1 MNINKK
7 YYATFGQQSL
17 FKNFYIEIISPSYE
31 MSLDA
36 VLDFKRN
43 ISMIYTETEFC
54 AHVKAM
60 FPNGKLCTLR
70 YLESIDRF
78 VAEKGDRL

>member
-1 MNINKK
+1 MNIDKK

-17 FKNFYIEIISPSYE
+17 FKDFYIEIISPSYE
-31 MSLDA
+31 LSIRDA
-36 VLDFKRN
+36 VLDFKN

-54 AHVKAM
+54 ADVKAM

-70 YLESIDRF
+70 YIESKDRF
-78 VAEKGDRL
+78 VAEKGE

>member
-31 MSLDA
+31 MSLRMQC
-36 VLDFKRN
+36 LTSKT
-43 ISMIYTETEFC
+43 YQ
-54 AHVKAM
+54 
-60 FPNGKLCTLR
+60 
-70 YLESIDRF
+70 
-78 VAEKGDRL
+78 